1 MPVEVDAPTT
11 TIPKYPADEIRE
23 TLTGELITSV
33 KDLCDIQGIVLPTV
47 KKDLI
52 VKTIHI
58 DSHTVVEILC
68 SLDPVV
74 GFEVGQDAV
83 KPGGYESIEEA
94 VADVTARLEKLWVEH
109 YSKKVKA

>member
-1 MPVEVDAPTT
+1 MPIELNELTT
-11 TIPKYPADEIRE
+11 TIPIYPADEVRE
-23 TLTGELITSV
+23 TLAGELITSI
-33 KDLCDIQGIVLPTV
+33 KDLCAIQGIVLPTV
-47 KKDLI
+47 KEELI

-68 SLDPVV
+68 VLDAVV

-83 KPGGYESIEEA
+83 RPGGYESIEEA
-94 VADVTARLEKLWVEH
+94 VMDVTARIEKLWAEH